1 MRNIYRT
8 KEGKWQVR
16 LRTSQGNICKTFSN
30 LNTAK
35 KFLKEQEA
43 KLELGLLVQKQN
55 FPMFTTII
63 DKYIEEKSKL

>member
-1 MRNIYRT
+1 MSNIYKT
-8 KEGKWQVR
+8 KLGKWQVR
-16 LRTSQGNICKTFSN
+16 IRRNQGTISKNFSN
-30 LNTAK
+30 LHNAK

-43 KLELGLLVQKQN
+43 KQELGMLVQKQN